1 MSARVALHEG
11 ATILGQ
17 DGPLVVVGV
26 RPLSIRV
33 QTIHGDVDDVRFE
46 DLEVATGCS
55 TAVLTPW
62 WVHSATGSHTQA
74 GDIQ

>member
-46 DLEVATGCS
+46 DLEVATGVFNGRVD
-55 TAVLTPW
+55 AVVGPFRHRFT
-62 WVHSATGSHTQA
+62 HTSW
-74 GDIQ
+74 